1 MRHQIIQ
8 RNKFCLNKY
17 LLIENQVQ
25 EEETMWKVYKLFNL
39 FPPRLPF
46 SFFCALLWGLYL
58 FPSPMVAWGLYPLP
72 SSMFVTDYLL
82 SLLVFLSYALSFV
95 HWVVYYPFLV
105 ASFAIN
111 IGILLTGVLTFWGG
125 LIRLCSDLA
134 MPVLLVLIFS
144 VILGFFS
151 LWLWVLC
158 SMVTECWLTIL
169 YILRVLSFN
178 YASQFLIWGSND
190 CCFNFGCLRWYLIIA
205 QKLFTTF

>member
-39 FPPRLPF
+39 FPPRVPF

-58 FPSPMVAWGLYPLP
+58 LLSSMVAWGLYPLP
-72 SSMFVTDYLL
+72 SSMVVTDYLL

-134 MPVLLVLIFS
+134 MPVLFVLIFS
-144 VILGFFS
+144 VILGGFFS
-151 LWLWVLC
+151 LTLSVVFNGLLIVDWLFCIFWGFWVSIMLLNFW
-158 SMVTECWLTIL
+158 SGAPMAV
-169 YILRVLSFN
+169 
-178 YASQFLIWGSND
+178 ASLLVVCAGIWS
-190 CCFNFGCLRWYLIIA
+190 
-205 QKLFTTF
+205 